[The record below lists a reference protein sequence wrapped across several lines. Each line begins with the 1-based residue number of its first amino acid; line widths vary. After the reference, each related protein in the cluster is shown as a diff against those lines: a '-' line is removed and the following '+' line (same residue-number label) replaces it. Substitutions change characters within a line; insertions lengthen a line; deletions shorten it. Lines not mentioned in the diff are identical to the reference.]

1 MVYFNFCSF
10 GSTGWQST
18 AHQQPKPQS
27 AEHQP
32 ADPRDDGSQRPH
44 RLHHRQGRHQDRWD
58 QVVFLNLLNYLCV
71 IVSWPSLVQTI
82 VNRPTLVRNLVRYL
96 YPIMFYL
103 FVNYDF
109 RVDCS
114 VRYFMNDRAADLP
127 KRSANILFEIGSFI
141 YHNYFCV
148 FPYDS
153 VTTEN
158 LSTFKLSL
166 LPFFYYFTLH

>member
-18 AHQQPKPQS
+18 AHQQPKPQP

-32 ADPRDDGSQRPH
+32 ADPRDDSSQRPH

-82 VNRPTLVRNLVRYL
+82 VNRPTLVWEQFVSDLCFGSVRLILHPKGLVR
-96 YPIMFYL
+96 
-103 FVNYDF
+103 F
-109 RVDCS
+109 RVLCDGS
-114 VRYFMNDRAADLP
+114 VRGWVRF
-127 KRSANILFEIGSFI
+127 
-141 YHNYFCV
+141 
-148 FPYDS
+148 S
-153 VTTEN
+153 VNGPGKVRVWFDYKIWSTTTPNKKFALEQ
-158 LSTFKLSL
+158 KQ
-166 LPFFYYFTLH
+166 